1 MRFSRPRSCPH
12 LILIGLLCA
21 LIGCAAGTTGRTAQD
36 SPDCKVVTNGDGS
49 VREVICR

>member
-1 MRFSRPRSCPH
+1 MRCGRSRSH
-12 LILIGLLCA
+12 LILIGLLCT
-21 LIGCAAGTTGRTAQD
+21 LIGCAAGTGGTAQD

>member
-1 MRFSRPRSCPH
+1 MRFNRPRLQ
-12 LILIGLLCA
+12 LILIGLLCT
-21 LIGCAAGTTGRTAQD
+21 LIGCAAGTGRTAQD

>member
-1 MRFSRPRSCPH
+1 MHCSRPRPH

-21 LIGCAAGTTGRTAQD
+21 LIGCAAGTGRTAQD